1 MRFHYALVD
10 DLVTETEFEERVE
23 AKTEA
28 CGGLVDEPTAAMLV
42 VGDLGRAHRKVRDL
56 FSGGSLVCFFGRVLA
71 VSGPRTFVR
80 VDSEEGRIA
89 TVTLGDE
96 TGRVEMALFDEKADA
111 VSEIAVG
118 EVLEVIAR
126 PSPRRRGDVT
136 ALALQKAGCEVDC
149 RVPPE
154 GGAGPAVDRAE
165 VELRVRVL
173 TVRPPRTFMRRDGTP
188 GEMTE
193 ALVGNADGVFRLVA
207 WQPGLFEGVAPGDTV
222 RIANAKLS
230 QRSNRNEYAIDEGS
244 AVEAVDD
251 AIEVPVTPLGALP
264 GEGTVSVRGA
274 VASLQP
280 PRQFVSRSG
289 EPSWVRNLALADD
302 SGTSPVVLWGEHA
315 LLPLAVGDPLEV
327 YGATAKPGR
336 YGDLEVSAG
345 WAAAV
350 ALPVMD
356 EVPVVIEGTVLAAP
370 AGLFIDDGHDRYL
383 LADGTCR
390 MGDELRVEG
399 ILAGNRLTPTAL
411 TPASPDPGAARRRL
425 AALVPTPK
433 PDEPSTFTPR

>member
-10 DLVTETEFEERVE
+10 DLIAEAEFEERVE
-23 AKTEA
+23 AKAEA

-42 VGDLGRAHRKVRDL
+42 VGDLGRAHRKVQDL

-71 VSGPRTFVR
+71 VSEPRTFVR
-80 VDSEEGRIA
+80 ADGEEGRIA

-111 VSEIAVG
+111 VAEIAVG

-149 RVPPE
+149 RPPPD
-154 GGAGPAVDRAE
+154 GGAGPAVDRAA
-165 VELRVRVL
+165 VELRVCVL
-173 TVRPPRTFMRRDGTP
+173 TVRPPRAFMRRDGTP

-207 WQPGLFEGVAPGDTV
+207 WQPGLFEGVGPGDAV
-222 RIANAKLS
+222 RVANAQPS
-230 QRSNRNEYAIDEGS
+230 RRTDRTEYSVDEGS
-244 AVEAVDD
+244 TVEAIDD
-251 AIEVPVTPLGALP
+251 AIEVPTTPLGALP

-280 PRQFVSRSG
+280 PRQFVARSG
-289 EPSWVRNLALADD
+289 EPSWVRNLALVDP
-302 SGTSPVVLWGEHA
+302 SGTAPVVLWGDHA
-315 LLPLAVGDPLEV
+315 LLPLAVGDEVEV

-345 WAAAV
+345 WSTVVVLSAADEIAV
-350 ALPVMD
+350 
-356 EVPVVIEGTVLAAP
+356 EIEGTVLATP
-370 AGLFIDDGHDRYL
+370 AGLFIDDGTDRYQ
-383 LADGTCR
+383 LASGEFR
-390 MGDELRVEG
+390 MGDEIRVAG
-399 ILAGNRLTPTAL
+399 RLAGNRLTPETV
-411 TPASPDPGAARRRL
+411 TPASPDPETVRRRL
-425 AALVPTPK
+425 AAL
-433 PDEPSTFTPR
+433 SPRAGSP